1 MGGNIPRPIK
11 VEVIRKWLQGKSRD
25 QIAKEVG
32 IGAGTVSSI
41 INECTQNDPEFDLM
55 RQVAVKMKNKGYT
68 VESFVCLVR
77 IREKLIREL
86 LDNTRTGTAGGD
98 DESKEADDALETQQ
112 IREDSELE
120 EKLESLLEALQV
132 FCFKQNL
139 SIKDF
144 VDAVHQLCCTANN
157 LGVPLERLPGHVKQ
171 LESDADRL
179 TEEVEEKK
187 LEKQEALEDYDVTL
201 ESLEEYMENRP
212 LFETNEKLRDQLDQ
226 VTKERDNYKTQL
238 ARERFDREVEDYNT
252 WAMSEIELEE
262 ANDMLGLRGY
272 PMDQRLDLNKLK
284 EIVMD
289 IYQRPTKY
297 IDTLKQFMRTRQELW
312 NKEAR

>member
-98 DESKEADDALETQQ
+98 DETKEADDALETQQ

>member
-1 MGGNIPRPIK
+1 M
-11 VEVIRKWLQGKSRD
+11 
-25 QIAKEVG
+25 
-32 IGAGTVSSI
+32 
-41 INECTQNDPEFDLM
+41 
-55 RQVAVKMKNKGYT
+55 
-68 VESFVCLVR
+68 R
-77 IREKLIREL
+77 IREILRREL

-98 DESKEADDALETQQ
+98 DETKEDDVDVETQQ
-112 IREDSELE
+112 IREEAGLE
-120 EKLESLLEALQV
+120 EKLESLLVALQV

-144 VDAVHQLCCTANN
+144 VDAVHQLRCTANN
-157 LGVPLERLPGHVKQ
+157 LGVPLERLPSHVKQ

-212 LFETNEKLRDQLDQ
+212 LFETNENLREQLDK
-226 VTKERDNYKTQL
+226 VTKERDDYKLQL
-238 ARERFDREVEDYNT
+238 AKEISDTDLEDYNT
-252 WAMSEIELEE
+252 WTMSEAELEE
-262 ANDMLGLRGY
+262 ANEMLGLGGY
-272 PMDQRLDLNKLK
+272 PTDQRLDLNKFK

-297 IDTLKQFMRTRQELW
+297 IHTIKQFMKTRPELW

>member
-1 MGGNIPRPIK
+1 MGRNIPRPIK

-98 DESKEADDALETQQ
+98 DETKEADDALETQQ